1 MYYFR
6 SKHQQFDVLTYGPSS
21 LNCDAENYVTEKAE
35 DATNDVSMSS
45 AIRVEKP
52 PDDTGLYA
60 TPKRLVGDDVTSPNE
75 QLCIQS
81 DNEEHHSK
89 FRACPRKDSI
99 EETVPAIV
107 AQPDLP
113 VSTTST
119 ARPSEAKPGEQCLL
133 FGSWFVLSNLR

>member
-21 LNCDAENYVTEKAE
+21 LNCDAENNVTEKTE
-35 DATNDVSMSS
+35 YATNDVSMSS
-45 AIRVEKP
+45 AIRAEKP

-60 TPKRLVGDDVTSPNE
+60 TPKRLLGDDVTSPSE
-75 QLCIQS
+75 QLCTQS
-81 DNEEHHSK
+81 DNEERHSK
-89 FRACPRKDSI
+89 FTCRACPGKDSI

-133 FGSWFVLSNLR
+133 FGS